1 MIIKNYKNKTVLKGM
16 SLKEIEQ
23 WCQSQE
29 LSNFRAKQIYQ
40 WMYRHGVSEA
50 DSMKNLSK
58 DLQKKI
64 DECCVLE
71 TLKIEKIDESNTEPT
86 QKILFKTID
95 NHFIEAV
102 SMLEGNRHTICIS
115 SQIGCNVDCDFCA
128 TASMGLIRNL
138 MTGEIID
145 QAIAIRR
152 IVKTPITNV
161 VFMGMGEPFLNYNQ
175 VLSAA
180 HILHN
185 HDGFDLGAKRIT
197 ISTAGIVPKIEK
209 LIEDGYKYKLAISL
223 NATEDDTRQ
232 KIMPLNRNWPIKSI
246 IKSASRFAAR
256 KGHNVM
262 FEYVLLKGI
271 NDTAEDAVRLANL
284 IQGIDSKVN
293 VIPYNETDGKYQ
305 RPSTETI
312 EQFLKILNK
321 NKKGF
326 RILVRWSKGEDIN
339 AACGQLAV
347 TNI

>member
-23 WCQSQE
+23 WCQSQK

-40 WMYRHGVSEA
+40 WMYRHGVSKA
-50 DSMKNLSK
+50 DNMKNLSK

-64 DECCVLE
+64 DESCVLE

-180 HILHN
+180 HILHS

>member
-50 DSMKNLSK
+50 DNMKNLSK

>member
-50 DSMKNLSK
+50 DNMKNLSK

-64 DECCVLE
+64 DESCVLK

-284 IQGIDSKVN
+284 VQGIDSKVN

>member
-16 SLKEIEQ
+16 SLKKIEQ

-40 WMYRHGVSEA
+40 WMYRHGVSKA
-50 DSMKNLSK
+50 DNMKNLSK

-64 DECCVLE
+64 DESCVLK

-284 IQGIDSKVN
+284 VQGIDSKVN

>member
-23 WCQSQE
+23 WCQSRE

-50 DSMKNLSK
+50 DNMKNLSK